1 MSTTPTILIVPS
13 LFGAVIAF
21 MILAFL
27 LRHLRN
33 RGDLEWLGLGIIDEE
48 EEGRREEAMTRA
60 MRARILG
67 LVGEVMGRDTDME
80 ATPLVKPELDEVEL
94 HLEGGA
100 GEGRM
105 KEWSPLSIRR
115 SSVPRGKGVDHLL
128 QLSVLIV
135 GPREQSPDARLRPP
149 PSAFHSLG
157 YRSPT
162 TSNEG
167 EETLDSF
174 APVLELG
181 TVVLRT
187 EEP

>member
-1 MSTTPTILIVPS
+1 
-13 LFGAVIAF
+13 

-105 KEWSPLSIRR
+105 KEWSVSPPRPSSASFQNRSRRLMLLPLNLSA
-115 SSVPRGKGVDHLL
+115 VVD
-128 QLSVLIV
+128 
-135 GPREQSPDARLRPP
+135 
-149 PSAFHSLG
+149 
-157 YRSPT
+157 
-162 TSNEG
+162 
-167 EETLDSF
+167 
-174 APVLELG
+174 
-181 TVVLRT
+181 T
-187 EEP
+187 EELRSKREGG